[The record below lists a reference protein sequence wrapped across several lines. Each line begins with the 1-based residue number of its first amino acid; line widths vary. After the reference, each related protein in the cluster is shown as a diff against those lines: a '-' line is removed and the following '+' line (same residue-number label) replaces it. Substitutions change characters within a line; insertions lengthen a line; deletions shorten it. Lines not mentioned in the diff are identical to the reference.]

1 MSNATAHSAQSHA
14 AAQKTEVAAAQLRGA
29 SPLLV
34 VLFAVYLVLLAWII
48 LWKLDVP
55 FIGAGGIGHVKLV
68 PFVASGSD
76 TASEPLEVAANFLFF
91 LPFGMY
97 LGLLRPSRPLWKHA
111 GAIAVASLLLEISQY
126 VLAVGSSDVTDVIAN
141 TAGGA
146 VGVVVIAFLQPGRGV
161 KTRVVTRI
169 CLVGTT
175 LAVLACLAF
184 FASPLHF
191 GPRDV
196 PLAHSLQ

>member
-1 MSNATAHSAQSHA
+1 MSHATAQKHPTARNGAGEASGRLGRASH
-14 AAQKTEVAAAQLRGA
+14 
-29 SPLLV
+29 PLV
-34 VLFAVYLVLLAWII
+34 VLFAVYVILLAWII
-48 LWKLDVP
+48 LWKLEVP
-55 FIGAGGIGHVKLV
+55 FIGAVGTGHIKLV
-68 PFVASGSD
+68 PFVASGPD
-76 TASEPLEVAANFLFF
+76 TASEPLEVAANLLFF

-97 LGLLRPSRPLWKHA
+97 LGLLRPSWSRWKHA
-111 GAIAVASLLLEISQY
+111 GAIAAASLLLEVSQY

-146 VGVVVIAFLQPGRGV
+146 VGVLAIGFLRRGRKV
-161 KTRVVTRI
+161 NTTVVTRV

-175 LAVLACLAF
+175 LAVVACLVF

-196 PLAHSLQ
+196 PLTHSVR